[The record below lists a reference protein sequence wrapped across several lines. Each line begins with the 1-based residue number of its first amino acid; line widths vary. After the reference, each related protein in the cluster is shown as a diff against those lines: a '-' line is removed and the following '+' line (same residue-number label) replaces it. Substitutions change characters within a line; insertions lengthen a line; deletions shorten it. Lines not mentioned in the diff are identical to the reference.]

1 MLEQLRINVLDTHH
15 ITNCYIIWDDITKE
29 AVIVDPADKEEIIE
43 KKIEELDLKVRY
55 VLLTHAHKDHTIA
68 LKKILD
74 KYNVKVIANIN
85 EKRML
90 CGSISDCSDVF
101 GVEQEPTNEQECMF
115 LEDNQEINIGNTTI
129 KMIYTPGHTKG
140 GSCYLVENSNILITG
155 DTLFADCFGRCD
167 LPSSSIEDMVY
178 SLTKLYKNYSD
189 LQIYPGHGT
198 VDVKLSNTYDSVRRI
213 LLYSFDI
220 DIDEYLNKGE
230 K

>member
-15 ITNCYIIWDDITKE
+15 VTNCYIIWDDITKE

-43 KKIEELDLKVRY
+43 NKIEELDLKVRY

-101 GVEQEPTNEQECMF
+101 GVEQEPTDEQ
-115 LEDNQEINIGNTTI
+115 
-129 KMIYTPGHTKG
+129 
-140 GSCYLVENSNILITG
+140 
-155 DTLFADCFGRCD
+155 
-167 LPSSSIEDMVY
+167 
-178 SLTKLYKNYSD
+178 
-189 LQIYPGHGT
+189 
-198 VDVKLSNTYDSVRRI
+198 
-213 LLYSFDI
+213 
-220 DIDEYLNKGE
+220 
-230 K
+230 

>member
-15 ITNCYIIWDDITKE
+15 VTNCYIIWDDITKE

-55 VLLTHAHKDHTIA
+55 VLLTHAHKDHTIV

-140 GSCYLVENSNILITG
+140 
-155 DTLFADCFGRCD
+155 FGRCD

-220 DIDEYLNKGE
+220 DIDEYLNKEE